1 MWDKP
6 TLLNWIANLLFAL
19 SVVAM
24 LYAAL
29 YAVVHLPI
37 FPLREVKIDGQLN
50 HVSREQDVYKRQ
62 QRRCARSGN

>member
-19 SVVAM
+19 SVVVM

-29 YAVVHLPI
+29 YAVVLLPI
-37 FPLREVKIDGQLN
+37 FPLREVN
-50 HVSREQDVYKRQ
+50 FSRNQFQKNEHPRMLFLKFP
-62 QRRCARSGN
+62 AFA